1 MSLFYKFRDTG
12 SPLLDNMA
20 VSFADVAIVV
30 FKCVGMLVV
39 NITNSSGP
47 NSLCC
52 GSTPDSFGK
61 RFIIVCTSSNLIMN
75 CLSVRNDFKI
85 FNTNVKD
92 SV

>member
-12 SPLLDNMA
+12 SPLLDNTA
-20 VSFADVAIVV
+20 VSSADVAIVV
-30 FKCVGMLVV
+30 FKCVGMLAV
-39 NITNSSGP
+39 NITYSSGP

-52 GSTPDSFGK
+52 GSIPDSFGK
-61 RFIIVCTSSNLIMN
+61 RFIIVYTSSNLIMN
-75 CLSVRNDFKI
+75 FLSVRNDFKI